1 MHENLFF
8 TLKKKVFR
16 IKFFFL
22 ARKTG
27 SEYIRFVGHYETIL
41 KLCSD
46 PHECQRFE
54 FFIGTDVKNRFQLR
68 TRFKQ

>member
-1 MHENLFF
+1 MRENFFF
-8 TLKKKVFR
+8 TLKIKVFR
-16 IKFFFL
+16 IKIFSL

-27 SEYIRFVGHYETIL
+27 SEYIRFVGRYETYL

-46 PHECQRFE
+46 LHECQTFE

>member
-1 MHENLFF
+1 MRENLFF
-8 TLKKKVFR
+8 TLKKKVFGL
-16 IKFFFL
+16 KFISL
-22 ARKTG
+22 ARTMG
-27 SEYIRFVGHYETIL
+27 SEYIRFVGRYKTIL

-46 PHECQRFE
+46 LHECQTFE

>member
-1 MHENLFF
+1 MRENLFF

-16 IKFFFL
+16 IKIFHL

-27 SEYIRFVGHYETIL
+27 FEYIRFVGRYETYL

-46 PHECQRFE
+46 LHECHQFE